1 MVVETEGDA
10 MEDHRKIESRTM
22 VNESV
27 EARNRERA
35 DRFYS
40 RVFLFAI
47 SFTLPLTIIALWV
60 LAVVAVW
67 PEDRDIQGLL
77 AISVGIVGLLVFFIF
92 LYKFQMNAAFTRNG
106 RRVAMLLHALVVI
119 LLFLTMV
126 WLAFDSPWKHVE
138 IWGHYDLQEG
148 CKPWIIAV
156 LVIGSIT
163 LLGSLFD
170 YIRRRLGGEY
180 SSSGEELSREND

>member
-1 MVVETEGDA
+1 MVALMDEHRLTDTAAPDA
-10 MEDHRKIESRTM
+10 AK
-22 VNESV
+22 
-27 EARNRERA
+27 REELKHTRA
-35 DRFYS
+35 DRFYT
-40 RVFLFAI
+40 RVFLFTI
-47 SFTLPLTIIALWV
+47 SFTLPLTILALWI
-60 LAVVAVW
+60 LAVVTVY

-77 AISVGIVGLLVFFIF
+77 AISVGIVGILVFFIF
-92 LYKFQMNAAFTRNG
+92 LYKFQMKAAFTRNG
-106 RRVAMLLHALVVI
+106 RMVAMLLHALVVI
-119 LLFLTMV
+119 LLFLIMV

-163 LLGSLFD
+163 LMGSLFD

-180 SSSGEELSREND
+180 STAAEDELT